1 MKEESPEYLI
11 KQSAK
16 RLFFSKGRLNAKM
29 HEIAEDAGINRAL
42 LHYYYR
48 SKDNLFQVVLKEA
61 VDETF
66 IRMFSI
72 LSEEITFEEKIE
84 KAIHHIID
92 CLAQYPFIESFII
105 SEINKEHDQQ
115 LSQPLIS
122 EGRTFLKRFLKEIE
136 QYIKANKIPHISPE
150 DFIVNMMALCAYP
163 YSTKPIVQNILGLTE
178 KEYMSFVNKRK
189 KMIVRL
195 VLMKTK

>member
-1 MKEESPEYLI
+1 MKEETTEYLI

-16 RLFFSKGRLNAKM
+16 RLFFAKGRLNAKM
-29 HEIAEDAGINRAL
+29 HEIADDAGLNRAL

-48 SKDNLFQVVLKEA
+48 NRDNLFQVVLKEA

-72 LSEEITFEEKIE
+72 LSEEIVFEKKIE

-105 SEINKEHDQQ
+105 SEINKEQDPQ
-115 LSQPLIS
+115 LTQPLIN
-122 EGRTFLKRFLKEIE
+122 EGRTFLKKFLKEIE
-136 QYIKANKIPHISPE
+136 QYIKVNKIPHISPI

-163 YSTKPIVQNILGLTE
+163 YSTKPIVQNILGLSE
-178 KEYMSFVNKRK
+178 KEYNTFVEKRK
-189 KMIVRL
+189 KMIVAL